1 MSKLYVSETKNNDA
15 PAVIFLHALAT
26 SGWMWEQV
34 VKELSD
40 FNCIIPDLP
49 GHGNSRDIKWISIA
63 DTAREIHEIIQQH
76 AANGKAHIVGLSFGA
91 YIGMEVISRYPE
103 SVESAMLS
111 GLNILPLPNP
121 GLMNILGWLMS
132 PFIKSDFF
140 IKYNAR
146 SLKIPER
153 YYDKYKQSF
162 LQLNRHSFRDI
173 SKELTFYSAP
183 GNLAA
188 VTCRTLLLAGEQEAP
203 LIIQSMAELKQI
215 MPNVRTCIVK
225 GVGHAW
231 CAEEPRL
238 FSDTVRAWVLNKPL
252 PGALV

>member
-1 MSKLYVSETKNNDA
+1 MSKLYVSEKKNKDA

-40 FNCIIPDLP
+40 FHCIIPDLP
-49 GHGNSRDIKWISIA
+49 GHGNSRDVQWTSIEDA
-63 DTAREIHEIIQQH
+63 ARDIYEIIRQH
-76 AANGKAHIVGLSFGA
+76 AVNGKAHIVGLSFGA
-91 YIGMEVISRYPE
+91 YIGLEVISRYPE

-132 PFIKSDFF
+132 PFIKSDYF

-146 SLKIPER
+146 TLKIPDR

-162 LQLNRHSFRDI
+162 LQLNRHSFRNI
-173 SKELTFYSAP
+173 SKELTSYSAP
-183 GNLAA
+183 ENIAA
-188 VTCRTLLLAGEQEAP
+188 VKCRTLLLAGEQEAP
-203 LIIQSMAELKQI
+203 LIIQSMVRLKQV
-215 MPNVRTCIVK
+215 MPNVRTFIVK

-231 CAEEPRL
+231 CAEEPGL
-238 FSDTVRAWVLNKPL
+238 FSDTVRAWVWNEPL
-252 PGALV
+252 PDALV

>member
-1 MSKLYVSETKNNDA
+1 MSKLYISETNNKDA

-34 VKELSD
+34 VKDLSN

-63 DTAREIHEIIQQH
+63 DTARDIHEIIRQH
-76 AANGKAHIVGLSFGA
+76 AVNGKAHIVGLSFGA

-121 GLMNILGWLMS
+121 GLMNILGWLIS
-132 PFIKSDFF
+132 PFIKSNFF

-146 SLKIPER
+146 SLKIPDR

-173 SKELTFYSAP
+173 SKELTSYSAP
-183 GNLAA
+183 ENIAA
-188 VTCRTLLLAGEQEAP
+188 VKCRTLLLAGEQEDP
-203 LIIQSMAELKQI
+203 LIIQSMAGLKLM
-215 MPNVRTCIVK
+215 MPDVRTFIVK

-231 CAEEPRL
+231 CAEDPGL
-238 FSDTVRAWVLNKPL
+238 FSDTVRKWVLNEKL
-252 PGALV
+252 PASLV